1 MKVIPIQTSIF
12 KKGENLFSFFLD
24 FFGKK
29 KLKENSIVIISS
41 KIVALS
47 QKRVSTNDLRT
58 EVQKEAD
65 EILVDK
71 GDFFCTVKNGIVI
84 ANAGIDQSN
93 SAKGEI
99 ILWPENCQKVV
110 DDFRKKLQ
118 KYYQV
123 KNIGVVLSDS
133 RVTMR
138 RRGTVGVALA
148 WSGFFGVQDERGKKD
163 LFGRVLEVSTV
174 NMADNF
180 VSTAEILMGQAD
192 ESIPFVLI
200 EDINERLFT
209 DIQQNPKDAWISK
222 EEDLFFIGT

>member
-1 MKVIPIQTSIF
+1 MNLFGITTQIF
-12 KKGENLFSFFLD
+12 RKGENLFSFFIDSL
-24 FFGKK
+24 GEKK
-29 KLKENSIVIISS
+29 ITEYSIVVISS

-47 QKRVSTNDLRT
+47 QSRVSTNNLRS
-58 EVQKEAD
+58 EVEKEAD

-71 GDFFCTVKNGIVI
+71 GSFFLTVKDGIVI

-93 SAKGEI
+93 SKRGEI
-99 ILWPENCQKVV
+99 ILWPENCQKVA
-110 DDFRKKLQ
+110 DSFREKIQKKFG
-118 KYYQV
+118 V

-148 WSGFFGVQDERGKKD
+148 WSGFWGVKDERGKKD

-180 VSTAEILMGQAD
+180 VSSAEILMGQAD
-192 ESIPFVLI
+192 ECIPFVGI
-200 EDINERLFT
+200 ENIDPLLFT
-209 DIQQNPKDAWISK
+209 DIQQDVKSAWISK
-222 EEDLFFIGT
+222 KEDLFYIG